1 MKTGKGFLGSQYV
14 WNDGNYRRYY
24 AVKGNKVEQWVFEYD
39 KKLRRYFPYGP
50 GQKVMTLDYFKALLK
65 KRPIKRIK

>member
-1 MKTGKGFLGSQYV
+1 MKDGKRFMGSQFV

-24 AVKGNKVEQWVFEYD
+24 AVRGNKVEQWVFEKD
-39 KKLRRYFPYGP
+39 RKLRRYLPYGP
-50 GQKVMTLDYFKALLK
+50 GQKVMSLENFKGLLK